1 MGVESV
7 ELFEG
12 RSGNWAAVVVNYNA
26 AVFLDSCFRTLLSGR
41 RPPGEIVMVDNAS
54 SDDSLREMAGW
65 PQVVVEASPV
75 NLGFAGGANRGVALT
90 EAPLVVVLNP
100 DVELA
105 PDFGVA
111 LLDLFERNPRLGAA
125 GTKLH
130 YPERPMIQH
139 AGGVI
144 DFPLL
149 TTWHR
154 GYGEE
159 DRGQWDEPAAV
170 DFVTG
175 GAMALRRAAF
185 DAVGGFDE
193 AFFPAYYEDA
203 DLCFR
208 LRAAGWQVRY
218 EPALRG
224 THVESVGLGRSLA
237 YYRSFH
243 RSRLRFALKHLSQE
257 QWSTQFIPAELE
269 RLRGELSAIQD
280 ADWPVTS
287 GAEAIDSLARTGMTA
302 SDRAELLRGE
312 PLLGATVTLDEVR
325 WRATLPDEPR
335 SGLRSWI
342 RRRLNRISG
351 RAFADDLYWRQ
362 RAFNEAV
369 VRALEAQDR
378 FNREVTAELLLALL
392 DLGGQAGA
400 AERGGAHRDGTS
412 TDVPAVE
419 GSCVSRE
426 WPKD

>member
-1 MGVESV
+1 MGVEPV
-7 ELFEG
+7 GRLEA
-12 RSGNWAAVVVNYNA
+12 RSGSWAAVVVNYNA
-26 AVFLDSCFRTLLSGR
+26 AVFLDSCLRMLLSGR
-41 RPPGEIVMVDNAS
+41 RPPAEIVLVDNAS
-54 SDDSLREMAGW
+54 TDDSLREMAGW

-90 EAPLVVVLNP
+90 EEPLIVVLNP

-105 PDFGVA
+105 PNFGVA
-111 LLDLFERNPRLGAA
+111 LLDLFERNPRLGVA
-125 GTKLH
+125 GTKLL
-130 YPERPMIQH
+130 YPERPVIQH
-139 AGGVI
+139 AGGVV
-144 DFPLL
+144 DVPLL
-149 TTWHR
+149 TTRHR

-159 DRGQWDEPAAV
+159 DRGQWDEPGAV

-193 AFFPAYYEDA
+193 AFFPAYYEDV

-237 YYRSFH
+237 YYRAFH
-243 RSRLRFALKHLSQE
+243 RSRLRFALKHLTPG
-257 QWSTQFIPAELE
+257 QWSTRFLPAELE
-269 RLRGELSAIQD
+269 RLRGELSAIHD

-287 GAEAIDSLARTGMTA
+287 GAEAIESLARTGMTA
-302 SDRAELLRGE
+302 GDRAELLHGE
-312 PLLGATVTLDEVR
+312 PLLGAAATLDEVR

-335 SGLRSWI
+335 SGFRSWL
-342 RRRLNRISG
+342 RRRLNRLSG

-378 FNREVTAELLLALL
+378 FNREVTVELLLALL
-392 DLGGQAGA
+392 DLGAHAVA
-400 AERGGAHRDGTS
+400 AKRSSEHRDGTS
-412 TDVPAVE
+412 ADVPAFDQ
-419 GSCVSRE
+419 SCVSHEGTRN
-426 WPKD
+426 